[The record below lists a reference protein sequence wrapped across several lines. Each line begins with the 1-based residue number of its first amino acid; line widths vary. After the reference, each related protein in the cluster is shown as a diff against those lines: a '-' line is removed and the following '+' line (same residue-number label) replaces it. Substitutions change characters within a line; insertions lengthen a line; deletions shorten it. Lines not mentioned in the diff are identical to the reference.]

1 MDTQDLEARNRSH
14 LRAAVLQLI
23 GAGPVK
29 QRLCDASLR
38 HLSDVDAA
46 RLPVDVAER
55 YQELMN
61 SLSTSPATGGLG
73 RVGATVRKMS
83 DQEAAACAAR
93 VLDLYLAL
101 SASSQREPVAN
112 PQRQLRLVSDEEA
125 GQILSRA

>member
-1 MDTQDLEARNRSH
+1 MIALDIEAGNHSH

-29 QRLCDASLR
+29 QRLCEASLR

-61 SLSTSPATGGLG
+61 SLSSEPATGGLG

-83 DQEAAACAAR
+83 DQQATACAAQ

-101 SASSQREPVAN
+101 SANDQREPATN
-112 PQRQLRLVSDEEA
+112 PQRQLRLVGDE
-125 GQILSRA
+125 